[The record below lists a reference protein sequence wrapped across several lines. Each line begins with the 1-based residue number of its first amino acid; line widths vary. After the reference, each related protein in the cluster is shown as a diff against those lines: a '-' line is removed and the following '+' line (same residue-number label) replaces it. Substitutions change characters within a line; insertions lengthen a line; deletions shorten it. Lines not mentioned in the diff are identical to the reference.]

1 MPGVPLSEPFV
12 SLGVYKALLWGKK
25 YWWLLLGDL
34 RVLGSFWDGAGVG
47 CSDGCFRRVLGG
59 GDWESLRR
67 YLVTRLDRILEF
79 GGRAFGFSGRVVW
92 VLNLGSISAS

>member
-12 SLGVYKALLWGKK
+12 SLGVYKALLLGKK

-34 RVLGSFWDGAGVG
+34 RVLGSFWGGGGVG
-47 CSDGCFRRVLGG
+47 SSDGFRVVFGR
-59 GDWESLRR
+59 GDLESLRR
-67 YLVTRLDRILEF
+67 YLVIRLDRILEF